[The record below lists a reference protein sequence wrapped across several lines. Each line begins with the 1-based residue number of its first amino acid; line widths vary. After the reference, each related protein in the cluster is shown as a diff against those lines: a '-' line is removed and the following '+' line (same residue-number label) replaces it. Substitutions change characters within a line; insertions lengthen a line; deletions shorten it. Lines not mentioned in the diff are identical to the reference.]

1 VTYSELQDTLSYHP
15 EYSKLPSGPIDE
27 LIQEIALKH
36 EGTVT
41 FVDDDDGDDDNDGDD
56 DDNDDVMVMMMMRI
70 LMMMM
75 IMTTVSPRLY
85 AECPYLYPEEGPV
98 GGV

>member
-41 FVDDDDGDDDNDGDD
+41 FLDD
-56 DDNDDVMVMMMMRI
+56 
-70 LMMMM
+70 MMM
-75 IMTTVSPRLY
+75 IMMI
-85 AECPYLYPEEGPV
+85 
-98 GGV
+98 